1 MRIDPSIVTAEERT
15 IFNSAVET
23 NLLEM
28 ERLGMSIKR
37 TSTQG
42 AIIDHYFLTALSKRL
57 RTSRQTNFRLIQ
69 AFNWSKINFGEIH
82 YPKGWTGLFR
92 LCPIMALE

>member
-1 MRIDPSIVTAEERT
+1 MRIDPSIVTADARA

-37 TSTQG
+37 TSTQD
-42 AIIDHYFLTALSKRL
+42 AIIDHYFLTALNKRL
-57 RTSRQTNFRLIQ
+57 RTSRQT
-69 AFNWSKINFGEIH
+69 
-82 YPKGWTGLFR
+82 WTTWNVDDVEHIVSFARYKMLT
-92 LCPIMALE
+92 IALYHAISCD